1 MPTISIIVPV
11 YKVEEYLPACIRSI
25 LRQTYRDFE
34 LILVDDGSP
43 DRCGEICDEFAK
55 QDERIRVIHQENG
68 GVSRARNTG
77 MDHAIGE
84 WITFVDSDDLITP
97 RYLASFDLHDNGET
111 DLIVQGLRYLQKG
124 KLYNKTIFPNRKAPI
139 RELLNKKL
147 TDFRGPYCKLFRR
160 NIIQS
165 HRLYFPEDIPHCEDA
180 IFYYQYLLIIEDI
193 KTVKSARYLY
203 RHDRDDSATCL
214 PVDPQLFWQIE
225 ETMTALLRKL
235 YHGCGCHL
243 PCPYPSRSDIL
254 FLEGQVMGA
263 YQSGYG
269 YSKYRRFIAHIKAS
283 ETFRQIRAIENK
295 SRSESLFCRA
305 LLLPCWM
312 QWFILPIWSI
322 YLKCKNTLKKLQSY
336 YNCI

>member
-1 MPTISIIVPV
+1 MPTISVIIPV

-68 GVSRARNTG
+68 GVSKARNMG
-77 MDHAIGE
+77 MNHAIGE

-111 DLIVQGLRYLQKG
+111 DLIVQGLRYLKKG

-165 HRLYFPEDIPHCEDA
+165 HRLYFPEGIPHCEDA
-180 IFYYQYLLIIEDI
+180 IFYYQYLVIAKNI
-193 KTVKSARYLY
+193 KTVESSRYFY
-203 RHDRDDSATCL
+203 RHDRDDSATCTT
-214 PVDPQLFWQIE
+214 VDPQLFWQIE
-225 ETMTALLRKL
+225 ENMTGLLRKL
-235 YHGCGCHL
+235 YNRCHL
-243 PCPYPSRSDIL
+243 PCPYPTRSDIL
-254 FLEGQVMGA
+254 FLEAQVMGA

-269 YSKYRRFIAHIKAS
+269 YSKYRRFIAHVKAS
-283 ETFRQIRAIENK
+283 ETFRQIRTIENK
-295 SRSESLFCRA
+295 SRSESLFCSA
-305 LLLPCWM
+305 LLLPCWL
-312 QWFILPIWSI
+312 QWCILPIWRG
-322 YLKCKNTLKKLQSY
+322 YLNYKLIRKKK
-336 YNCI
+336 